1 MHLRRSARLC
11 QNRRVRTK
19 RRYHTTQPVLLT
31 ALQLGYRLNPS
42 RKVPFHPPIKRR
54 QFDQI
59 NAYEISEGRRSP
71 PRKAAPKSFSP
82 TSYRNKRPAGAA
94 GTHAPTIR
102 FTINV
107 YRNVSKKACI
117 FLDRKTSTGKL
128 SKRRVRQPGQASTT
142 QPTNRFD
149 SIYPWTR
156 KLPKRGMK
164 QHLASTGT
172 LRYTRRVSSEW
183 ALVNSNLGY
192 MDHKRRSSVKSTI
205 LTRTYIPPYNY

>member
-102 FTINV
+102 FTTNV

-117 FLDRKTSTGKL
+117 SLIAKHQLGSYLRGEYANQGRLAQRNRRIGSIQSTPELG
-128 SKRRVRQPGQASTT
+128 
-142 QPTNRFD
+142 
-149 SIYPWTR
+149 
-156 KLPKRGMK
+156 
-164 QHLASTGT
+164 
-172 LRYTRRVSSEW
+172 SSPSE
-183 ALVNSNLGY
+183 V
-192 MDHKRRSSVKSTI
+192 
-205 LTRTYIPPYNY
+205 